1 MGGKESQ
8 MIFGPEFRK
17 TFEIRGKKFHIASLT
32 PADRAQIQAGLKYM
46 SHESIR
52 NRFMGSKREFS
63 EKELDYLTSLDGI
76 NHYAIGVEEADAPHR
91 EVAVIRMVRSE
102 TDSTEA
108 EVAITIIDE
117 YQQKGLGSFL
127 LDVLTL
133 AALERGISTFSF
145 TFFAQN
151 EGIIRLI
158 EKKGTPKITRS
169 HDSVRMLLSLKEMN
183 EQTIQLR
190 VRSILPAIDNGHSK
204 I

>member
-1 MGGKESQ
+1 MGKELSK

-17 TFEIRGKKFHIASLT
+17 TFELRGSKFHIASLT

-76 NHYAIGVEEADAPHR
+76 NHYAVGVEEANPPHR
-91 EVAVIRMVRSE
+91 GVAVIRMVRSE
-102 TDSTEA
+102 SDATEA
-108 EVAITIIDE
+108 EVAITIIDD
-117 YQQKGLGSFL
+117 YQKKGLGSFL
-127 LDVLTL
+127 LDVLYL
-133 AALERGISTFSF
+133 AALERGISKFAF

-151 EGIIRLI
+151 EGIIHLI
-158 EKKGTPKITRS
+158 EKKGVPEIIRS
-169 HDSVRMLLSLKEMN
+169 HDSMRMILSLKEMD
-183 EQTIQLR
+183 EKAIRAR
-190 VRSILPAIDNGHSK
+190 VRSILPAIDSGHSK

>member
-1 MGGKESQ
+1 

-17 TFEIRGKKFHIASLT
+17 TFELRGTKFHIASLT

-91 EVAVIRMVRSE
+91 GVGVIRMVRSE

-133 AALERGISTFSF
+133 AALERGISAFSF

-158 EKKGTPKITRS
+158 KKKGTPKITRS

-183 EQTIQLR
+183 EQAIQLR

>member
-1 MGGKESQ
+1 

-17 TFEIRGKKFHIASLT
+17 TFELRGTRFNIASLT
-32 PADRAQIQAGLKYM
+32 PADRAQIQAGLKHM

-76 NHYAIGVEEADAPHR
+76 NHYAVGVEEADAPNR
-91 EVAVIRMVRSE
+91 GVAVIRMVRSA

-108 EVAITIIDE
+108 EVAITIIDD
-117 YQQKGLGSFL
+117 YQKKGLGSFL
-127 LDVLTL
+127 LDVLYL
-133 AALERGISTFSF
+133 AALERNVSKFSF

-158 EKKGTPKITRS
+158 EKKGLPRTTRS
-169 HDSVRMLLSLKEMN
+169 HDSVRMLLSLNEMN
-183 EQTIQLR
+183 EETIRAR
-190 VRSILPAIDNGHSK
+190 VRSILPAIDSGHSK
-204 I
+204 T